1 MTSEQFE
8 AFLAQAGVDAG
19 AVGAAERLLLP
30 EPQVDEART
39 ARIGTASVPPAL
51 LHVRSDAL
59 SAAGI
64 EAGFDEDARTLVLSA
79 RQDLAFG
86 LAESGAP
93 CTSGEAGGTRFHVAT
108 DRPSA
113 FGLWSVAGPLAI
125 GSIDARAIELR
136 VVHAW
141 PAPLDSG
148 SERLRSR
155 TLERLRSRFHSGV
168 VRQRS
173 RWDETLAAGRIAR
186 AMEPGAS
193 QAATIAAR
201 RWTRGAHR
209 RPADADRA
217 LRDRPGAR
225 HRRAPR
231 SPADALRPRRRVARP
246 RLAGAVLGSRRRRG
260 HPRAA
265 ARGRRGA
272 GAERRP
278 CAPSTR
284 PGAPSVSAGRPTSTC
299 TTSACSASRK
309 RIRARGGGARAGRWC
324 GCDTAAVRAHVA
336 RRGRA
341 TRDPPPWR
349 SGRGAG
355 RCTPPERPRC
365 RSASRRP

>member
-39 ARIGTASVPPAL
+39 TRIGTAFVPPAL

-64 EAGFDEDARTLVLSA
+64 DAGFDEDARTLVLSA

-93 CTSGEAGGTRFHVAT
+93 FTSGEAGGIRFHVAT

-141 PAPLDSG
+141 PAPTGLDDSG
-148 SERLRSR
+148 VQSDSGVEVPVNDSGVEQALNHSGV
-155 TLERLRSRFHSGV
+155 EPDPNDSGVGFHSGV
-168 VRQRS
+168 VRPRS

-201 RWTRGAHR
+201 RWTRGLT
-209 RPADADRA
+209 ADQRTLIERFAIV
-217 LRDRPGAR
+217 
-225 HRRAPR
+225 RRATSPPASIACRRTSAPPTRR
-231 SPADALRPRRRVARP
+231 STSPGRRCAGIATTWTASACCCARP
-246 RLAGAVLGSRRRRG
+246 
-260 HPRAA
+260 
-265 ARGRRGA
+265 ARGRR
-272 GAERRP
+272 
-278 CAPSTR
+278 
-284 PGAPSVSAGRPTSTC
+284 
-299 TTSACSASRK
+299 
-309 RIRARGGGARAGRWC
+309 
-324 GCDTAAVRAHVA
+324 
-336 RRGRA
+336 
-341 TRDPPPWR
+341 
-349 SGRGAG
+349 
-355 RCTPPERPRC
+355 
-365 RSASRRP
+365 